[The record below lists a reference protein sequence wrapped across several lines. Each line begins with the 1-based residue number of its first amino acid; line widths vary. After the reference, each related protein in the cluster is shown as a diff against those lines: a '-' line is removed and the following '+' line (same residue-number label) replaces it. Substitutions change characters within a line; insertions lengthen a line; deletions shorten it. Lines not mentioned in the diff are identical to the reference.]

1 MSKLNLTID
10 LDNLTEKEREK
21 FFKLIEKSKKT
32 FNPFERVKMGE
43 KYYTVIY
50 SGEARSYTDVC
61 SNSDSESF
69 NCHNYYNNKEFAEHQ
84 ALREL
89 LNRKL
94 MKFSYENG
102 GAEIVINQVGDIFEI
117 CYNQKHNV
125 FLPVITN
132 TPEILTPLTPLFI
145 SEEVAQ
151 RAIDEVAKPFLK
163 EHPDFKWWG

>member
-1 MSKLNLTID
+1 
-10 LDNLTEKEREK
+10 
-21 FFKLIEKSKKT
+21 
-32 FNPFERVKMGE
+32 
-43 KYYTVIY
+43 
-50 SGEARSYTDVC
+50 
-61 SNSDSESF
+61 
-69 NCHNYYNNKEFAEHQ
+69 
-84 ALREL
+84 
-89 LNRKL
+89 

-102 GAEIVINQVGDIFEI
+102 GAEIVISQVGDIFEI